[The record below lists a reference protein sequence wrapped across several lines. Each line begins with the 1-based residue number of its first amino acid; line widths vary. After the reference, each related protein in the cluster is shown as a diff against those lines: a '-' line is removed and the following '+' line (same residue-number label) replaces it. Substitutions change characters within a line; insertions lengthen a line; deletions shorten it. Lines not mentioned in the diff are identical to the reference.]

1 MSSCGSKCGCGSS
14 CSCGSNCS
22 CSKYS
27 FDMSYAEKTST
38 ETLVLGVGPVKP
50 QLEGAEVAAEDN
62 GCKCGSNCTCDPCNC
77 K

>member
-14 CSCGSNCS
+14 CSCGSNCG

-27 FDMSYAEKTST
+27 FDMTENTAT